1 MDFIVEK
8 KMSLNF
14 DIYLISLYCLF
25 EKLLAIIASLILVK
39 VLKTKIVWIWERW
52 HELLGKKVSW
62 RKRTFLFLFFLFF

>member
-39 VLKTKIVWIWERW
+39 VSKTKIVWIWER
-52 HELLGKKVSW
+52 
-62 RKRTFLFLFFLFF
+62 